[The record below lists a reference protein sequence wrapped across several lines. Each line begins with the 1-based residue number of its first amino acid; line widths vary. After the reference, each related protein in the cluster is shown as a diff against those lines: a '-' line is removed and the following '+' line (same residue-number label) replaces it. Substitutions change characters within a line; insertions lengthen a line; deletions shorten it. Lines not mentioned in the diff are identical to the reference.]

1 MVGEHTI
8 ELPWPPA
15 KLSPNGSHGS
25 HWAWATAGR
34 KYHRDCAILLKSQN
48 VPRLFVDPPLMLE
61 LFYCPPA
68 KRLCDLDNLLA
79 RTKHGIDALAEAL
92 GVDDQIFEYTL
103 RRGEPVKSGKVLV
116 RFHLPE
122 LAVAA

>member
-1 MVGEHTI
+1 MI

-25 HWAWATAGR
+25 HWAWSSAGK
-34 KYHRDCAILLKSQN
+34 KYRNDCLVMLKFQR
-48 VPRLFVDPPLMLE
+48 VPRLYVDGPVMVE
-61 LFYCPPA
+61 LTYCPPT

-79 RTKHGIDALAEAL
+79 RTKHGIDALAEAM

-103 RRGEPVKSGKVLV
+103 RRGDPVKHGKVLV
-116 RFHLPE
+116 RVQLPE

>member
-1 MVGEHTI
+1 MAL

-25 HWAWATAGR
+25 HWAWAAAGR
-34 KYHRDCAILLKSQN
+34 KYHRDCSILLKTQS
-48 VPRLFVDPPLMLE
+48 VPKLFVDGPVMIE
-61 LFYCPPA
+61 LIYCPPT

-103 RRGEPVKSGKVLV
+103 RRGNPVKQGKVLV
-116 RFHLPE
+116 CFHLNAM
-122 LAVAA
+122 AVAA

>member
-1 MVGEHTI
+1 M
-8 ELPWPPA
+8 
-15 KLSPNGSHGS
+15 
-25 HWAWATAGR
+25 
-34 KYHRDCAILLKSQN
+34 
-48 VPRLFVDPPLMLE
+48 PRLFVDGPVMIE
-61 LFYCPPA
+61 LIYCPPT

-103 RRGEPVKSGKVLV
+103 RRGDPAKGGKILV
-116 RFHLPE
+116 RIHLPE